1 MLRILTG
8 KPDLE
13 IQENLTEYRISKLD
27 TRDAVLDVIV
37 MDGEGVIYH
46 IEIQLAESDDHIKRV
61 RFYSAMTDSELF
73 EKGTKYQNLPNTYI
87 FYIMVNDF
95 LELGRPI
102 AKVNCTIGNKP
113 YDDGKY
119 MRLRA

>member
-27 TRDAVLDVIV
+27 TRDAVLDVIA

-61 RFYSAMTDSELF
+61 RFYSAMTDSELL

-87 FYIMVNDF
+87 F
-95 LELGRPI
+95 LS
-102 AKVNCTIGNKP
+102 NK
-113 YDDGKY
+113 
-119 MRLRA
+119 ATF

>member
-1 MLRILTG
+1 
-8 KPDLE
+8 
-13 IQENLTEYRISKLD
+13 
-27 TRDAVLDVIV
+27 
-37 MDGEGVIYH
+37 
-46 IEIQLAESDDHIKRV
+46 
-61 RFYSAMTDSELF
+61 MTDSELL